1 MALKHK
7 RVVFAPTDGALYLC
21 ERSDEWQRR
30 GIKWTD
36 AIGLDVIY
44 TLQFRKMSVR
54 AVDAQLLG
62 EDAEQISLKVA
73 IQHPPKIT
81 TNLTV
86 TIDGKNYDITKADE
100 SGRLTYLYLTELA
113 SVGQCDLISVKTT
126 YDKVGIK
133 KTTESRLKVWMR
145 GASHSISAVQHG
157 ALDALDVTLRAV
169 DWQGER
175 LLEVNGTRYRV
186 QKAIGKGDWVTL
198 QCSEGVADVK

>member
-1 MALKHK
+1 MTLKHK

-21 ERSDEWQRR
+21 KRSDGWYNR

-36 AIGLDVIY
+36 AVGLDVVY
-44 TLQFRKMSVR
+44 TLPFRKMSVR

-62 EDAEQISLKVA
+62 EDAEQLSLKVSV
-73 IQHPPKIT
+73 QLPQKVS

-100 SGRLTYLYLTELA
+100 SGRLTYLYLTELV
-113 SVGQCDLISVKTT
+113 SVGQCDLVSVKTT

-133 KTTESRLKVWMR
+133 KITESRLKVWMR
-145 GASHSISAVQHG
+145 GASHSISAAQHG
-157 ALDALDVTLRAV
+157 ALDALDVTLRTV
-169 DWQGER
+169 DWRGER
-175 LLEVNGTRYRV
+175 LLEVDGTRYRV
-186 QKAIGKGDWVTL
+186 QKATSRGDWVTL